1 MGFKLTEASMCQ
13 GVAMLPACVLHMARH
28 DHLAQSN
35 PMPQPQHMYS
45 TSPIFWWSF
54 NSKP

>member
-35 PMPQPQHMYS
+35 PMPQPQRMYS
-45 TSPIFWWSF
+45 TLPIFWWSF